1 MSDDSFNDP
10 VTLAAANAQSG
21 GGALQTFF
29 TIMLGLPLAAYGAYT
44 AMTQLLKED
53 DTPRPRRRAPR
64 PRRVAVLQPEAEES
78 DVLPPDGDTDELSA
92 GPASV
97 TPTAQGLPPG
107 TIPVGTTCIYGTAT
121 DELEHVTVTAVHTEQ
136 DPPYYT
142 VRFEDGTER
151 QTIRT
156 KLLAPGDPIA
166 DEDEQ
171 EEGGDDELAEPVK
184 PPVHPEI
191 AYAQSIELS
200 EHRPLVEPS
209 AQSAFVIEATP
220 AGLIAMGY
228 DFAEKRWIYW
238 ANSTPHFRVLDT
250 VARVYANTHNRH
262 SLYIPPSVAD
272 AANEAAKD
280 GEGAE
285 PSAEKIAQDSK
296 ASLFI
301 TPTPAGAAEL
311 PRPEQKH
318 IANSFKRQG
327 MLSELRFLEDGPRDA
342 PKQLSYEEF
351 LAKEEAVVV

>member
-1 MSDDSFNDP
+1 MVMSDDPFSDP
-10 VTLAAANAQSG
+10 IALAAAADNAQSG

-29 TIMLGLPLAAYGAYT
+29 TIMLGLPLAVYGAYT
-44 AMTQLLKED
+44 AMTQLLQEE

-64 PRRVAVLQPEAEES
+64 PRRVVEPGPETEGS
-78 DVLPPDGDTDELSA
+78 DVSTGPVTPAAQGQPPA
-92 GPASV
+92 GP
-97 TPTAQGLPPG
+97 
-107 TIPVGTTCIYGTAT
+107 IPVGTTCIYGTAA
-121 DELEHVTVTAVHTEQ
+121 DELEHVTVTAVHTEL

-156 KLLAPGDPIA
+156 KLLAPGDPIE

-171 EEGGDDELAEPVK
+171 EEGGETGAAATEPAK

-191 AYAQSIELS
+191 AYAQSVELS

-262 SLYIPPSVAD
+262 PLYIPPSVAD
-272 AANEAAKD
+272 AANGAGEKE

-342 PKQLSYEEF
+342 PKQLSY
-351 LAKEEAVVV
+351 